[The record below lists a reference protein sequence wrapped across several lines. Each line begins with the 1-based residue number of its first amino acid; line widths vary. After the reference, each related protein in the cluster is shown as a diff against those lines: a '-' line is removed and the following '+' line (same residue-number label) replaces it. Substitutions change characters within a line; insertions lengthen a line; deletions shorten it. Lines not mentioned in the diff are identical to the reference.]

1 MLSLLKNRPYAAL
14 FAAQVIALI
23 GTGLMSVALALL
35 AYDLAGEKAGAVLG
49 TALAIK
55 MLAYVFLSP
64 VMTALTA
71 QLPRKR
77 VMVLADV
84 ARASVALALPF
95 VDQVWQVYG
104 LIFLL
109 QAASATFTPTYQ
121 ATLPEVLPDEA
132 DYTRAL
138 SLSRIAYEAET
149 LVSPML
155 AAALLSV
162 MGFSTLFVGTVI
174 GFVLSALLVLSAG
187 LPEQMAAE
195 PTPFRQRLTRG
206 MRLYLA
212 TPRLRGLLA
221 MNMAVASVGAFV
233 LVNSVVLVK
242 ADLGRDDR
250 ALALL
255 MAAFGA
261 GSILAALALPRVLDR
276 LGDRAVMQAGSWG
289 LSGTALV
296 LAATMALTGLPG
308 WPILLAVWA
317 LFGIGWSLVLTP
329 TGRLLRQSGGAT
341 DRPALF
347 AAQFALSHACWL
359 LAYPLAGRAGQAVG
373 LTAALAALGAIAAL
387 ATLLA
392 RHLWPS
398 TPTTKTAKTR

>member
-35 AYDLAGEKAGAVLG
+35 AFDLAGEKAGAVLG

-55 MLAYVFLSP
+55 LLAYVFLSP
-64 VMTALTA
+64 VITALTA
-71 QLPRKR
+71 HLPRKR

-84 ARASVALALPF
+84 ARASV
-95 VDQVWQVYG
+95 
-104 LIFLL
+104 
-109 QAASATFTPTYQ
+109 
-121 ATLPEVLPDEA
+121 
-132 DYTRAL
+132 
-138 SLSRIAYEAET
+138 
-149 LVSPML
+149 
-155 AAALLSV
+155 
-162 MGFSTLFVGTVI
+162 
-174 GFVLSALLVLSAG
+174 
-187 LPEQMAAE
+187 
-195 PTPFRQRLTRG
+195 
-206 MRLYLA
+206 
-212 TPRLRGLLA
+212 
-221 MNMAVASVGAFV
+221 
-233 LVNSVVLVK
+233 
-242 ADLGRDDR
+242 

-289 LSGTALV
+289 LSGTALA
-296 LAATMALTGLPG
+296 LAGVMALVSVPD
-308 WPILLAVWA
+308 WPMQLAVWA

-329 TGRLLRQSGGAT
+329 TGRLLRQSGGTA

-359 LAYPLAGRAGQAVG
+359 LAYPLAGWAGQAVG

-392 RHLWPS
+392 RHLWPPA
-398 TPTTKTAKTR
+398 PTTKTAKTR